1 LHTISGRKITA
12 QGIKPIDPT
21 QWQRDNFY
29 LYGALEPLTGE
40 SFFYEFTHL
49 DGSCFQLFLDHF
61 SAMLGDTTAILQ
73 LDRGSFHTTPCL
85 DWPENIIPLLQPP
98 HCPELNPIERLW
110 GYLKAQLRWEN
121 CSTLDEL
128 RLRLSQVLEH
138 LTADVIQSLAGWDFI
153 LSALLSS
160 SS

>member
-1 LHTISGRKITA
+1 MV
-12 QGIKPIDPT
+12 
-21 QWQRDNFY
+21 
-29 LYGALEPLTGE
+29 EPLTGQ

-49 DGSCFQLFLDHF
+49 DSTCFQLFLDRF
-61 SAMLGDTTAILQ
+61 SLMLGDTTAVLQ
-73 LDRGSFHTTPCL
+73 LDRGSFHSTSTL
-85 DWPENIIPLLQPP
+85 NWPENIIPLLQPP

-128 RLRLSQVLEH
+128 RLH
-138 LTADVIQSLAGWDFI
+138 LDDILRCLTTDIIHSLTGWDFI